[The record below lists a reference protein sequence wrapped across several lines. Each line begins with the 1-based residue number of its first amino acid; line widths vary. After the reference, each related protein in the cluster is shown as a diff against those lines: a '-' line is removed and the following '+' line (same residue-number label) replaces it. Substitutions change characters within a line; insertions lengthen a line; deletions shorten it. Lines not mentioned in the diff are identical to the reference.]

1 MGYFQ
6 NTLIGQLVTPFNK
19 KVKTFLKE
27 GFDYEVSPVLE
38 DVFNGFVDQHK
49 SQGFDEEQTSDLFM
63 AVAINALEIDDDLD
77 TKRFVYTVNSSVIGG
92 LPYRKKR
99 HDKLMP
105 WQELRD
111 LYIEVSS
118 KHLPDWIIEEL
129 WSETEDSLFL
139 LWCTDRLEE
148 KDMEKLNAYFEIE
161 VKE

>member
-6 NTLIGQLVTPFNK
+6 NTLLGQIVTPFDK
-19 KVKTFLKE
+19 KVKTYLKE
-27 GFDYEVSPVLE
+27 TFDYEISPAL
-38 DVFNGFVDQHK
+38 DLVFNSFVDQHK
-49 SQGFDEEQTSDLFM
+49 TLGFDVEQTSYLFL
-63 AVAINALEIDDDLD
+63 AVAINALEPDDKLE
-77 TKRFVYTVNSSVIGG
+77 TKRFVYEKNIGIIG
-92 LPYRKKR
+92 ALPWRQKK

-118 KHLPDWIIEEL
+118 KHLPDWVIEEL
-129 WSETEDSLFL
+129 WSETEDSVFL
-139 LWCTDRLEE
+139 MWCTDLLEE